1 MAGAP
6 KFYVYQGI
14 DAQYV
19 YNAARNVEVAT
30 WMLATHQGR
39 QGCPLLLSNALTDD
53 ASNLSYA
60 REFAKIVA
68 PGPARRGARRTLP
81 ADQRELRPGTAVHAF
96 PAGAVS
102 RCSRGERICR
112 STVSVFALPAR

>member
-30 WMLATHQGR
+30 WMLATRKDDKGA
-39 QGCPLLLSNALTDD
+39 PLLLSNALTDD

-68 PGPARRGARRTLP
+68 RLDLLAEVLGERYRRISVNYAQ
-81 ADQRELRPGTAVHAF
+81 DCC
-96 PAGAVS
+96 S
-102 RCSRGERICR
+102 CISCRCSEPM
-112 STVSVFALPAR
+112 LPG